1 MVDPFTVLFRKL
13 IMYKTG
19 IFQTARPG
27 IVALIISGGFFLS
40 GCIHPFSKSSLDE
53 YVAPSSGSS
62 WKPADDITASSDNT
76 PADTLTDIPENLVTQ
91 GANWRLSDIID
102 VALRNS
108 PNTRQTWY
116 AARSAAA
123 DLMVTKS
130 DRYPE
135 INATIGGSRLDN
147 ITTERRVSPSNSG
160 LPSSL
165 GLTWL
170 IFDFGGREASIEEKR
185 RTLIAADF
193 AHNAAVQDQVFNVI
207 EAYFTYA
214 NAKALEK
221 ALDTSMKEASTTLD
235 AANERHNNGLAT
247 IADVLQA
254 KTSLSQAILNL
265 ENAKG
270 RVKTIRGALAT
281 AMGIPAN
288 TPYDIADIPMNPPV
302 DKVVTAVDEYI
313 KMAEANSPDLAAQRN
328 RAEASMAH
336 TNVSRS
342 EIYPSL
348 SLGDTVTSAYSDLD
362 SKFKADNNVLLQLK
376 IPIWDGRSRRNTFL
390 KSEQD
395 ALAQKAKLQS
405 LRQSIILQVWS
416 SYFTLQ
422 TSVERLKAVNDLVA
436 SATSSYEV
444 ALGRYK
450 EGVGA
455 LLDMLT
461 AQSTL
466 MNARAQQISAQS
478 DWYISFSQLA
488 RDTGMLWSDN
498 KEENMKMLDKFPA
511 ATIEEKQ

>member
-1 MVDPFTVLFRKL
+1 MV
-13 IMYKTG
+13 
-19 IFQTARPG
+19 
-27 IVALIISGGFFLS
+27 LIISGGILLS
-40 GCIHPFSKSSLDE
+40 GCIHPFTKASLDE
-53 YVAPSSGSS
+53 YVAPSPGSS
-62 WKPADDITASSDNT
+62 WRPVDEITAQPENIPAD
-76 PADTLTDIPENLVTQ
+76 IPGDLIKQ

-108 PNTRQTWY
+108 PDTKATWY

-123 DLMVTKS
+123 DMMITKG

-135 INATIGGSRLDN
+135 ITGSIGASRLDN
-147 ITTERRVSPSNSG
+147 ITSERRMGPSNTGIS
-160 LPSSL
+160 SSL

-170 IFDFGGREASIEEKR
+170 LFDFGGRAASIEEKR
-185 RTLIAADF
+185 RTLIAVDF
-193 AHNAAVQDQVFNVI
+193 THNAAIQDQVFNVI

-221 ALDTSMKEASTTLD
+221 ALETSKKEASTALD
-235 AANERHNNGLAT
+235 AANERHMNGLAT

-254 KTSLSQAILNL
+254 KTSLSQAVLNL

-270 RVKTIRGALAT
+270 SVKTIRGALAT

-288 TPYDIADIPMNPPV
+288 TPYDIEDIPMNPPV
-302 DKVVTAVDEYI
+302 ESMVTAVDDYI

-336 TNVSRS
+336 TEVSRS

-348 SLGDTVTSAYSDLD
+348 SLGNTVTSAYSDLD
-362 SKFKADNNVLLQLK
+362 SEFKADNSASLQLK
-376 IPIWDGRSRRNTFL
+376 IPIWDGSIRRNRLL

-395 ALAQKAKLQS
+395 ALTQKAKLQS

-416 SYFTLQ
+416 SFFALQ
-422 TSVERLKAVNDLVA
+422 TSVERLKAVNDLMA

-450 EGVGA
+450 EGVGE
-455 LLDMLT
+455 LLDMLS

-488 RDTGMLWSDN
+488 RNTGMLWSDN
-498 KEENMKMLDKFPA
+498 QEQNMKLLDRFPA

>member
-1 MVDPFTVLFRKL
+1 MALL
-13 IMYKTG
+13 IAGG
-19 IFQTARPG
+19 IF
-27 IVALIISGGFFLS
+27 IS
-40 GCIHPFSKSSLDE
+40 GCIHPFSKASLDD
-53 YVAPSSGSS
+53 YVAPSPESS
-62 WKPADDITASSDNT
+62 WKADNDITAQPENI
-76 PADTLTDIPENLVTQ
+76 PADIPEDIIKQ
-91 GANWRLSDIID
+91 GANWRLADIID

-108 PNTRQTWY
+108 PDTKATWY

-123 DLMVTKS
+123 DMMIAEGG
-130 DRYPE
+130 RYPE
-135 INATIGGSRLDN
+135 INAAIGASRLDN
-147 ITTERRVSPSNSG
+147 ITSERRMSPSNSG
-160 LPSSL
+160 LSSSL

-170 IFDFGGREASIEEKR
+170 LFDFGGREASIEEKR

-193 AHNAAVQDQVFNVI
+193 SHNAAIQDQVFNVI

-221 ALDTSMKEASTTLD
+221 ALETSMKEASTALD
-235 AANERHNNGLAT
+235 AANERHLNGLAT

-254 KTSLSQAILNL
+254 KTSLSQAKLNY

-288 TPYDIADIPMNPPV
+288 TPYDIEDIPMNPPV
-302 DKVVTAVDEYI
+302 DSIIMAVDDYI

-336 TNVSRS
+336 KEVSRS

-348 SLGDTVTSAYSDLD
+348 SLGNTVSSSYSDLD
-362 SKFKADNNVLLQLK
+362 SEFKADNSIALQLK
-376 IPIWDGRSRRNTFL
+376 IPIWDGSIRRNRLL

-395 ALAQKAKLQS
+395 ALIQNAKLQS
-405 LRQSIILQVWS
+405 LRQSIILQVWT
-416 SYFTLQ
+416 SYFTFQ
-422 TSVERLKAVNDLVA
+422 TSVERLKSVNDLMA
-436 SATSSYEV
+436 SATRSYEV

-450 EGVGA
+450 EGVGG
-455 LLDMLT
+455 LLDMLS

-478 DWYISFSQLA
+478 DWYISFSRLA
-488 RDTGMLWSDN
+488 RDTGMLWADS
-498 KEENMKMLDKFPA
+498 KEQNMKMLDRFPA
-511 ATIEEKQ
+511 ATIEEKHQ

>member
-1 MVDPFTVLFRKL
+1 M
-13 IMYKTG
+13 
-19 IFQTARPG
+19 
-27 IVALIISGGFFLS
+27 ALIISGGIFIS
-40 GCIHPFSKSSLDE
+40 GCIHPFGKASLDE
-53 YVAPSSGSS
+53 YVAPSPGSS
-62 WKPADDITASSDNT
+62 WKPADDITSQPENI
-76 PADTLTDIPENLVTQ
+76 PADIPEDLIKQ
-91 GANWRLSDIID
+91 GAKWRLSDIID
-102 VALRNS
+102 VALSNS
-108 PNTRQTWY
+108 PDTRQTWY

-123 DLMVTKS
+123 DMMVAKG

-135 INATIGGSRLDN
+135 IIGSIGASRLDN
-147 ITTERRVSPSNSG
+147 ITSERRMGPSNNG
-160 LPSSL
+160 LSSSL

-170 IFDFGGREASIEEKR
+170 LFDFGGRAASIEEKR

-193 AHNAAVQDQVFNVI
+193 THNAAIQDQVFNVI

-221 ALDTSMKEASTTLD
+221 ALETSMKEASTALD
-235 AANERHNNGLAT
+235 AANERHLNGLAT

-254 KTSLSQAILNL
+254 KTSMSQAVLNL

-270 RVKTIRGALAT
+270 SVKTIRGALAT

-288 TPYDIADIPMNPPV
+288 TPYDIEDIPMNPPV
-302 DKVVTAVDEYI
+302 ESMGTAVDDYI
-313 KMAEANSPDLAAQRN
+313 KIAEVNSPDLAAQRN

-336 TNVSRS
+336 TRVSKS

-348 SLGDTVTSAYSDLD
+348 SLGNTVSSAYSDLD
-362 SKFKADNNVLLQLK
+362 SEFKADNSAALQLK
-376 IPIWDGRSRRNTFL
+376 IPIWDGSIRRNRLL

-395 ALAQKAKLQS
+395 AEIQKAKLQS

-416 SYFTLQ
+416 SYFALQ
-422 TSVERLKAVNDLVA
+422 TSVERLKAVNDLMA

-455 LLDMLT
+455 LLDMLS

-488 RDTGMLWSDN
+488 RNTGMLWSDN
-498 KEENMKMLDKFPA
+498 HEENMKLLDRFPA

>member
-1 MVDPFTVLFRKL
+1 MALLVSG
-13 IMYKTG
+13 G
-19 IFQTARPG
+19 IF
-27 IVALIISGGFFLS
+27 ISGCL
-40 GCIHPFSKSSLDE
+40 HPFSKGSLE
-53 YVAPSSGSS
+53 KYVAPSPGAS
-62 WKPADDITASSDNT
+62 WKPADDITTKATQPESL
-76 PADTLTDIPENLVTQ
+76 PADIPEDLIKQ

-123 DLMVTKS
+123 DLMVAKG

-147 ITTERRVSPSNSG
+147 ITTERRMGPSYTGQN
-160 LPSSL
+160 SSL

-170 IFDFGGREASIEEKR
+170 LFDFGGRGASIEEKR

-193 AHNAAVQDQVFNVI
+193 THNAAIQDQVFNVI

-214 NAKALEK
+214 NAKTLEK
-221 ALDTSMKEASTTLD
+221 ALETSMKEASTALD
-235 AANERHNNGLAT
+235 AANERHINGLAT

-254 KTSLSQAILNL
+254 KTSLSQALLNL
-265 ENAKG
+265 ENARG

-288 TPYDIADIPMNPPV
+288 TPYDIEDIPMDPPV
-302 DKVVTAVDEYI
+302 DNIVTAVDDYI
-313 KMAEANSPDLAAQRN
+313 RLAEANSPDLAAQRN

-336 TNVSRS
+336 TEVSRS

-348 SLGDTVTSAYSDLD
+348 SLGNTVSSAYSDLD
-362 SKFKADNNVLLQLK
+362 SEFKADNSAVLQLK
-376 IPIWDGRSRRNTFL
+376 IPIWDGSIRRNKLL

-395 ALAQKAKLQS
+395 AETQKAKLQS

-422 TSVERLKAVNDLVA
+422 TSVERLKAVNDLIA
-436 SATSSYEV
+436 SAASSYDV
-444 ALGRYK
+444 SLGRYK

-455 LLDMLT
+455 LLDMLS

-478 DWYISFSQLA
+478 DWYISFSRLA

-498 KEENMKMLDKFPA
+498 NEENMKLLDRFPA